1 VQYPQQGQPQYDPVA
16 AQQIAGGG
24 GYPVAPA
31 SHQQIYQ
38 QQQPGQQIPYAPA
51 GYPAAGAIG
60 GVQRVPNTAASSA
73 GTSASNV
80 AIAAAATLDPY
91 QLQQSLHL
99 HHQQQQQQQLQQQ
112 QAQALA
118 AAAVAAAASGPASA
132 GGGGIPYA
140 TASSAPAPAP
150 AAAVAAAAS
159 SRSSLVRPRAGR
171 LPATRPVVK
180 LSVGLIDTYKHINT
194 VYYEERDA
202 RRAAR
207 SKEKTST
214 AAAADAATAAMS
226 ETGAG
231 GGPGGAQNDG
241 WDDENYD
248 YIVTPGEIFFG
259 RYRMME
265 RIGKGSFGQVVRA
278 EDIETKREVAIKII
292 KSKKP
297 FLLQAKTE
305 IELLTTLFE
314 KDPKDQHNLGTND
327 EEGAAI
333 VLRFLALT
341 LLLFTHFFLSTSLY
355 ESISAATDP
364 LHVPESSVY
373 RVRNA
378 VSQPVRA
385 AQEHPVWRCF
395 AQPNS

>member
-1 VQYPQQGQPQYDPVA
+1 VQYQQQGQPLYDPVTQ
-16 AQQIAGGG
+16 QQIGGG
-24 GYPVAPA
+24 GFPIAAA
-31 SHQQIYQ
+31 SQQIYQ
-38 QQQPGQQIPYAPA
+38 QQQVGQQIPYAPV
-51 GYPAAGAIG
+51 GYPAVVGAGG
-60 GVQRVPNTAASSA
+60 GAQRVPNMVASA
-73 GTSASNV
+73 VGASASNV
-80 AIAAAATLDPY
+80 AIAAAAALDPY

-99 HHQQQQQQQLQQQ
+99 HQQQ

-118 AAAVAAAASGPASA
+118 AAAAV
-132 GGGGIPYA
+132 
-140 TASSAPAPAP
+140 APAPALAVGSGLTYGSTASASSAGA

-159 SRSSLVRPRAGR
+159 SSSSLVRPRVGR

-207 SKEKTST
+207 AKEKMSTTAT
-214 AAAADAATAAMS
+214 AAASSTTAATS
-226 ETGAG
+226 GASGG

-248 YIVTPGEIFFG
+248 YIVTPGEIFYG

-278 EDIETKREVAIKII
+278 EDIETRCEVAIKII

-314 KDPKDQHNLGTND
+314 KDPKDQHNLGTSH
-327 EEGAAI
+327 EVG
-333 VLRFLALT
+333 LRCCCEPLRLFVIT
-341 LLLFTHFFLSTSLY
+341 LLFSTHFCLSCL
-355 ESISAATDP
+355 SIRFDQSD
-364 LHVPESSVY
+364 
-373 RVRNA
+373 
-378 VSQPVRA
+378 
-385 AQEHPVWRCF
+385 C
-395 AQPNS
+395 